1 MYAATLGIVALLKDK
16 DRKFIMVCDV
26 CREGFAF
33 FHCTGWHSTTN
44 RKKLYMSGR
53 FYTVQKKISFTLF
66 RLVGKRASKNRR
78 IEEVNMYLKKIIYLY
93 NLAQDNKDR
102 IKQEAVN
109 NMKRGGKG
117 LTIDESSK
125 VNMRKKLAEY
135 CGISEDSYRKLDKIM
150 KSNNIELIRMLE
162 ENEITINRAYK
173 ALSDDIVAEWDDGLI
188 GSYIF
193 YLMTAGEQ
201 KELFRDALMFNH
213 EPYLETVP
221 KYLHK
226 KFIMLYKEC
235 QQRYCQN
242 INQRQNNTTGRSN
255 LFGQTQGL
263 DLKAWKVFRRDLFKI
278 YHPDNGG
285 NVERFEA
292 LQKFDEELQKIFK
305 FNGE

>member
-1 MYAATLGIVALLKDK
+1 MMRAGQDLLFIIASAGTLRPTRKNYMRGI
-16 DRKFIMVCDV
+16 
-26 CREGFAF
+26 
-33 FHCTGWHSTTN
+33 
-44 RKKLYMSGR
+44 
-53 FYTVQKKISFTLF
+53 FYTAQKSHLCFSF
-66 RLVGKRASKNRR
+66 GCEKSIKNRR
-78 IEEVNMYLKKIIYLY
+78 IEETDNMDLKKIIYLY
-93 NLAQDNKDR
+93 NLAQHNKDR

-117 LTIDESSK
+117 LMIDESSK

-162 ENEITINRAYK
+162 ESEITINRAYK
-173 ALSDDIVAEWDDGLI
+173 ALSDDIVVEWDDGLI
-188 GSYIF
+188 GSYVF
-193 YLMTAGEQ
+193 YLLTAGEQ
-201 KELFRDALMFNH
+201 KELFRDALMFNY
-213 EPYLETVP
+213 ESYLETVP

-255 LFGQTQGL
+255 LFGQKQGL
-263 DLKAWKVFRRDLFKI
+263 NLKAWKVFRRDLSKL

-285 NVERFEA
+285 NVEQFED
-292 LQKFDEELQKIFK
+292 LQKFDEELQKIFRY
-305 FNGE
+305 NGE